1 MTANPIPL
9 VLLIESD
16 PVQRD
21 LIQLSL
27 KRIGCEVIATRDP
40 DLAVNIISKQHPSLI
55 IIDTFI
61 PGSSGL
67 EILTDLRQK
76 KLLKHSGVF
85 FISSFG
91 FPEVIQ
97 QAKDSG
103 AHEFLI
109 KPLDMEDLLSRAK
122 KLLQI

>member
-1 MTANPIPL
+1 MTINPTPL

-27 KRIGCEVIATRDP
+27 KRIGCEVISTRDP
-40 DLAVNIISKQHPSLI
+40 DLAINIVSKQHPSLI

-61 PGSSGL
+61 LGSSGL
-67 EILTDLRQK
+67 EILSNLHQK

-85 FISSFG
+85 FISSLG
-91 FPEVIQ
+91 FPEIIQ
-97 QAKDSG
+97 QAKDAG

-109 KPLDMEDLLSRAK
+109 KPLDMDDLLSRARRI
-122 KLLQI
+122 LQI